1 MRDGLIFAPFWKE
14 RIQGQYACVRSGS
27 DRVHS
32 SSDRVCSSSDRV
44 RSGSNREKSKGIGY
58 GSGSDR
64 VRSYGD
70 RLDLD
75 IGLSM
80 NRVDRVSNG

>member
-1 MRDGLIFAPFWKE
+1 MKE
-14 RIQGQYACVRSGS
+14 RIEAHCACAKSGS
-27 DRVHS
+27 YRAH
-32 SSDRVCSSSDRV
+32 SSSDRV
-44 RSGSNREKSKGIGY
+44 RSRIDRVRSGRDRVRSDGIGY

-75 IGLSM
+75 LGSSR
-80 NRVDRVSNG
+80 NRVDRVSIG

>member
-1 MRDGLIFAPFWKE
+1 M
-14 RIQGQYACVRSGS
+14 
-27 DRVHS
+27 
-32 SSDRVCSSSDRV
+32 
-44 RSGSNREKSKGIGY
+44 GY

-75 IGLSM
+75 LGSSR
-80 NRVDRVSNG
+80 NRVDRVSIG

>member
-1 MRDGLIFAPFWKE
+1 MTDGLISSRLFEGPYWSSSAK
-14 RIQGQYACVRSGS
+14 SGS
-27 DRVHS
+27 DRAHS

-44 RSGSNREKSKGIGY
+44 RSGRDLLRSNGIGY

-70 RLDLD
+70 QLDLD
-75 IGLSM
+75 LGSSR
-80 NRVDRVSNG
+80 NRDDRVSIG